1 MTKDFRVLKSGTCPS
16 LSGRSKLTYEFAV
29 GPSNELHVRIA
40 KNSGGGFFHDGW
52 VQWERVQAVL
62 DKSGN
67 KPLICHT
74 LEPLFKGLSV
84 NTPGFLLAALKH
96 EGLVVDHA
104 EVARCYQRA
113 DPAPF
118 FQQMKALLSGPA
130 KPAKAV
136 KAVKVVK
143 APAQPPAKL
152 PAKPPAKTPPKRT
165 ARSVAPSAA
174 PKKT

>member
-1 MTKDFRVLKSGTCPS
+1 M
-16 LSGRSKLTYEFAV
+16 
-29 GPSNELHVRIA
+29 
-40 KNSGGGFFHDGW
+40 
-52 VQWERVQAVL
+52 QAVL

-74 LEPLFKGLSV
+74 LEPLFKALSV

-152 PAKPPAKTPPKRT
+152 PAKPPAKLPANTATKRT
-165 ARSVAPSAA
+165 A
-174 PKKT
+174 PKKS

>member
-29 GPSNELHVRIA
+29 GPSNRLHVRIA
-40 KNSGGGFFHDGW
+40 KNSGGGFFHDRW

-62 DKSGN
+62 DKSGT
-67 KPLICHT
+67 KPLLCHT

-118 FQQMKALLSGPA
+118 FQEMKALLEGPV
-130 KPAKAV
+130 KGV

-152 PAKPPAKTPPKRT
+152 PAKPPANTATKRT
-165 ARSVAPSAA
+165 A
-174 PKKT
+174 PKKA

>member
-16 LSGRSKLTYEFAV
+16 LSGRSKLTYEIAV
-29 GPSNELHVRIA
+29 GPANELHVRIA

-52 VQWERVQAVL
+52 VQWDRVQAVL
-62 DKSGN
+62 DKTGN

-118 FQQMKALLSGPA
+118 FQEMKALLEGPGREGKGV
-130 KPAKAV
+130 KPV
-136 KAVKVVK
+136 KPVKHT
-143 APAQPPAKL
+143 AKL
-152 PAKPPAKTPPKRT
+152 PAKAPANTATKRT
-165 ARSVAPSAA
+165 A